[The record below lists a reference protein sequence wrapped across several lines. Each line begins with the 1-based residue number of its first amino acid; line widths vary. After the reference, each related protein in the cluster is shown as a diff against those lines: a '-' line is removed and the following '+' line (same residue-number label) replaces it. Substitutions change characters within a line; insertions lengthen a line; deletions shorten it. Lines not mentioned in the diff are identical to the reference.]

1 MSIGPMFEIKLNPA
15 WVETM
20 TELGKRLNES
30 IIGWQ
35 KANAIEFKRLEF
47 PALLGPDIMAEIE
60 QRVEDEL
67 ALRRDE
73 AARLTRAAHT
83 YGYRDAK
90 VVWLQDPCQFAF
102 IHLDGLVCADIPQI
116 GDDYASALR
125 WIREEVRDE

>member
-15 WVETM
+15 WVEAM
-20 TELGKRLNES
+20 SELGKRLNES

-35 KANAIEFKRLEF
+35 KANAIEFGRLEF
-47 PALLGPDIMAEIE
+47 PALLGPDWLAEIE

-73 AARLTRAAHT
+73 ATRLTRAAHT
-83 YGYRDAK
+83 YGYRDAR
-90 VVWLQDPCQFAF
+90 VVWLSDPEHFVF
-102 IHLDGLVCADIPQI
+102 IPDGLVIDDLPIM

-125 WIREEVRDE
+125 WIRAEAGDWH